1 MTPREALLHGIPY
14 HSSGGNG
21 VYAGAFAG
29 IFVLQMPSSARDAS
43 ARAWPP
49 VVALM
54 YPSRTRDWLSNRK
67 TDDTR
72 AGLVSECV
80 KRLLVVLGSKT

>member
-1 MTPREALLHGIPY
+1 
-14 HSSGGNG
+14 
-21 VYAGAFAG
+21 
-29 IFVLQMPSSARDAS
+29 
-43 ARAWPP
+43 